1 MLAQPNFTA
10 VKRYALARLAHI
22 APTYRLVLLL
32 TLMFQLGTDVVVSL
46 GGDKHAAGKT
56 GGFIANLLTPPALGA
71 CRAFPA
77 IPVVCQ
83 LGQWRQLKRV
93 PTA

>member
-56 GGFIANLLTPPALGA
+56 GGFIANLLTPLALAAPTSIRAGLGA
-71 CRAFPA
+71 GAA
-77 IPVVCQ
+77 MVAAQII
-83 LGQWRQLKRV
+83 
-93 PTA
+93 T

>member
-56 GGFIANLLTPPALGA
+56 GGFIANLALA
-71 CRAFPA
+71 ILSSAFR
-77 IPVVCQ
+77 
-83 LGQWRQLKRV
+83 GK
-93 PTA
+93 